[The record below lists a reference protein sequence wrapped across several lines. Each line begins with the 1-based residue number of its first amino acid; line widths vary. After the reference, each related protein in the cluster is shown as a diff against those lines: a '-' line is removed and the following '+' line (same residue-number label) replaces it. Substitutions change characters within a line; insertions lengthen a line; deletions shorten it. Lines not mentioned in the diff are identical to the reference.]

1 MKERD
6 IQETA
11 LAVRAK
17 AGDDAAVRELYEAAK
32 EPIRL
37 AVKKHLGGCCN
48 DGAVE
53 DATAACKEA
62 FMRSLEK
69 FEPSRGTSI
78 RTVWYYLFRR
88 AVVGYVRATARRTTR
103 ECALGGLQNH
113 RYLYDTE
120 ASAALVESDQNPL
133 FRDET
138 APSPA
143 DAACEEEDAEQRRAQ
158 LQAVAETLEQLG
170 DTPDTQAFVAWAKA
184 GYSYGR
190 AGRDLGGVDPRTV
203 EHRVS
208 RVRAAIRAAIQ
219 TA

>member
-6 IQETA
+6 IRETA

-17 AGDDAAVRELYEAAK
+17 AGDEAAVQELYEAAK

-62 FMRSLEK
+62 FMRSLDK
-69 FEPSRGTSI
+69 FEPKRGTSI

-103 ECALGGLQNH
+103 ECSLGGLKNLG
-113 RYLYDTE
+113 YLYDTGA
-120 ASAALVESDQNPL
+120 ASPVENDKNPA
-133 FRDET
+133 FVDET

-143 DAACEEEDAEQRRAQ
+143 DAACAEEDAEQRRAQ
-158 LQAVAETLEQLG
+158 LQAVAETLEKLG
-170 DTPDTQAFVAWAKA
+170 DTPDTQAFIAWVKV

-190 AGRDLGGVDPRTV
+190 AGRELGGVDPRTV

-208 RVRAAIRAAIQ
+208 RVRDAIRAAIQ
-219 TA
+219 SE